1 MTFPSAKVLRKVL
14 LGNRAFIKILN
25 VIQNEN
31 RKFYDLS
38 KKGRAC
44 FHMILKNLQHIF

>member
-1 MTFPSAKVLRKVL
+1 MTFLNAKVGRKVL
-14 LGNRAFIKILN
+14 LGNRTFIKILN

-31 RKFYDLS
+31 RKLYNLS
-38 KKGRAC
+38 KKGRPC